1 MAIERADPASIGI
14 AGGTEDDVNR
24 FIESDFQ
31 IRSGLCPNGC
41 GLMSWDGIFQQCGKC
56 NFVCNTR
63 PELEAQ

>member
-14 AGGTEDDVNR
+14 AGGTDDDVKR
-24 FIESDFQ
+24 FIESDFR

-41 GLMSWDGIFQQCGKC
+41 GLMSWDGSFQQCDKC
-56 NFVCNTR
+56 NFTCNTR